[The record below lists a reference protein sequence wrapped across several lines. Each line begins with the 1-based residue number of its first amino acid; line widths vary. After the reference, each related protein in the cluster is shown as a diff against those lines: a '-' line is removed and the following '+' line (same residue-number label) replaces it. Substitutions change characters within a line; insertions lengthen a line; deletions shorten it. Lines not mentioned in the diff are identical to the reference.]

1 VNSVKEEPEEDSMYP
16 ATQDAMTAEIAY
28 RQDRLTADFRRGA
41 RSSTRRWH
49 RARHTDA
56 DRRW

>member
-1 VNSVKEEPEEDSMYP
+1 MYP

-49 RARHTDA
+49 RARHA
-56 DRRW
+56 DSGRRW

>member
-1 VNSVKEEPEEDSMYP
+1 VNSVEEHEEDAMYP

-28 RQDRLTADFRRGA
+28 RQDQLAREFRRGA
-41 RSSTRRWH
+41 HSSTRRWH
-49 RARHTDA
+49 RVRHSGT